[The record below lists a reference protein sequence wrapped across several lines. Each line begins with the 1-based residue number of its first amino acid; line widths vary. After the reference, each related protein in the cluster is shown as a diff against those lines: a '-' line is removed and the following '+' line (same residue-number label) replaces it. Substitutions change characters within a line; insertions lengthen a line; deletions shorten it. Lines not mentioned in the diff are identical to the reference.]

1 MKNILITSSNKKVS
15 LIKRFKESA
24 SHHNNIKIF
33 TSDVKYV
40 VTANFSD
47 NHFILPYDDDKS
59 YIHTLLNVCM
69 SNKIGLIVPTRD
81 VEILNLSKYRADF
94 EKIGCK
100 ILIPT
105 DNVIKTCLNKKSFV
119 EFCKLND
126 IGIPNTYDSHE
137 SYLFPMF
144 CKPRYGS
151 SSKDCF
157 VAYNKSELPN
167 DLNKYLLQEFLQWD
181 EYSVDVFCDFEST
194 PISIVPRRRVEIVDG
209 ESQITIIDMNQHIID
224 NVKTLLE
231 KINLVGHNVIQCF
244 YKNGVVKF
252 IEINLRFGGA
262 SNASF
267 EAGADSTKMLLNILN
282 GKLVNT
288 NVVQNDLIMQRFS
301 DDVFPNKHYQG
312 KIFCVDID
320 GTLCSENP
328 NLHYDYA
335 TPIQK
340 SIDYINKLYDSGNII
355 KLYTARGAASGTDWR
370 DLTESQMKQWGVKYH
385 ELIMKKPFADYYID
399 NKAINIFNF
408 VNYDN

>member
-24 SHHNNIKIF
+24 SQHDGIKIF

-47 NHFILPYDDDKS
+47 NHFILPYDNDKS
-59 YIHTLLNVCM
+59 YIKTLLNVCI
-69 SNKIGLIVPTRD
+69 SNKIGLIIPTRD
-81 VEILNLSKYRADF
+81 AEILNLKQHRDDF
-94 EKIGCK
+94 EKIGCR

-105 DNVIKTCLNKKSFV
+105 DDVIETCLNKQSFV
-119 EFCKLND
+119 GFCKLN
-126 IGIPNTYDSHE
+126 GIDTPNTYDSHKTH
-137 SYLFPMF
+137 LFPMF
-144 CKPRYGS
+144 CKPKYGS
-151 SSKDCF
+151 ASKDCF
-157 VAYNKSELPN
+157 VVYNESELPSN
-167 DLNKYLLQEFLQWD
+167 LNQYLLQEFLQWD
-181 EYSVDVFCDFEST
+181 EYSVDVFCDFESR
-194 PISIVPRRRVEIVDG
+194 PISIVPRKRVEVVNG
-209 ESQITIIDMNQHIID
+209 ESQITIIDLNQSIVD
-224 NVKTLLE
+224 AVKILLE
-231 KINLVGHNVIQCF
+231 KLNLVGHNVIQCF

-252 IEINLRFGGA
+252 IEVNLRFGGA

-282 GKLVNT
+282 ERSANET
-288 NVVQNDLIMQRFS
+288 EVQNGLIMQRFS
-301 DDVFPNKHYQG
+301 DDVFPNKQYQG
-312 KIFCVDID
+312 KVFCVDID
-320 GTLCSENP
+320 GTLCTENP

-355 KLYTARGAASGTDWR
+355 KLYTARGAVSGIDWR
-370 DLTESQMKQWGVKYH
+370 DVTESQMKKWGVKYH

-408 VNYDN
+408 VNYEK

>member
-1 MKNILITSSNKKVS
+1 
-15 LIKRFKESA
+15 
-24 SHHNNIKIF
+24 
-33 TSDVKYV
+33 
-40 VTANFSD
+40 
-47 NHFILPYDDDKS
+47 
-59 YIHTLLNVCM
+59 M